1 MPKQLGV
8 NCKAIV
14 VPFGTMTIEYALTR
28 VEIVRGFFRSLGS
41 SPRYLV
47 TVLCYALVM
56 SGIVLVGTGAFS
68 RSLTLRDAVTAVLT
82 AGGFMLFLPVMLFIR
97 GKTSNRSLTVSAEG
111 ISTEIGSLKAQIP
124 WRKVKVIL
132 ETDRYVLV
140 SRASGNAFFIPSRAF
155 SGPEQKAAF
164 VTKIKHWARAGGLA
178 I

>member
-68 RSLTLRDAVTAVLT
+68 RSL
-82 AGGFMLFLPVMLFIR
+82 I
-97 GKTSNRSLTVSAEG
+97 TSA
-111 ISTEIGSLKAQIP
+111 
-124 WRKVKVIL
+124 
-132 ETDRYVLV
+132 
-140 SRASGNAFFIPSRAF
+140 
-155 SGPEQKAAF
+155 
-164 VTKIKHWARAGGLA
+164 
-178 I
+178 

>member
-1 MPKQLGV
+1 
-8 NCKAIV
+8 
-14 VPFGTMTIEYALTR
+14 MTIEYALTR
-28 VEIVRGFFRSLGS
+28 VEIVRGFLRSLGS

-47 TVLCYALVM
+47 TILCYALVM

-68 RSLTLRDAVTAVLT
+68 RALTLRDAVTAALA
-82 AGGFMLFLPVMLFIR
+82 AGGFILFLPVMLFIR

-124 WRKVKVIL
+124 WRKVKVIS

-140 SRASGNAFFIPSRAF
+140 ARANGNAFFIPSRAF
-155 SGPEQKAAF
+155 WDPEQKAAF
-164 VTKIKHWARAGGLA
+164 VMQIKHWARTGGSA

>member
-1 MPKQLGV
+1 
-8 NCKAIV
+8 
-14 VPFGTMTIEYALTR
+14 MTIEYALTR
-28 VEIVRGFFRSLGS
+28 VEIVRGFLRSLGS

-56 SGIVLVGTGAFS
+56 SGIVLVVTGAFS
-68 RSLTLRDAVTAVLT
+68 RALTMRDAVTAVLT
-82 AGGFMLFLPVMLFIR
+82 AGGFMLFLLVMLFIR

-155 SGPEQKAAF
+155 SGPEQKSG
-164 VTKIKHWARAGGLA
+164 VCHENQTLGSCRWLCHLG
-178 I
+178 

>member
-1 MPKQLGV
+1 
-8 NCKAIV
+8 
-14 VPFGTMTIEYALTR
+14 MTIEYALTR
-28 VEIVRGFFRSLGS
+28 VEIVRGFLRSLGS

-124 WRKVKVIL
+124 WRKVKVIS

-140 SRASGNAFFIPSRAF
+140 ARASGNAFFIPSRAF
-155 SGPEQKAAF
+155 SSPEQKAAF
-164 VTKIKHWARAGGLA
+164 VTKIKHWARAGGSA

>member
-1 MPKQLGV
+1 
-8 NCKAIV
+8 
-14 VPFGTMTIEYALTR
+14 MTIEYALTR
-28 VEIVRGFFRSLGS
+28 VEIVRGFLRSLRS

-68 RSLTLRDAVTAVLT
+68 RSLTLRDVVTAVLT

-111 ISTEIGSLKAQIP
+111 ISTEIGSLKAQIS

-132 ETDRYVLV
+132 ETDGYVLV

-155 SGPEQKAAF
+155 SDPEQKAAF
-164 VTKIKHWARAGGLA
+164 VTKIKHWARAGGPA